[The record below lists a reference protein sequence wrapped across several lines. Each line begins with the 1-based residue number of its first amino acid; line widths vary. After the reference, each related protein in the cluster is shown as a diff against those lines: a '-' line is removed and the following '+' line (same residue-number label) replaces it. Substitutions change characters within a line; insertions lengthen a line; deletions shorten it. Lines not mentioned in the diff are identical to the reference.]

1 MPENESPPSQEVVAT
16 QGAPRRSFIDL
27 LRPSRRQ
34 LAVALALFLVA
45 FATVTQMRNT
55 QEDDAYSTLRRTDLV
70 QMLDT
75 LDSQSTRLESE
86 VRDLETTRD
95 QLRSGADAQKFAAE
109 QARKRIEVLGIL
121 AGTIPAHGKGV
132 RITILDPQEKYTPV
146 LLLDAL
152 EELRDAGAEVIEI
165 NDKIRMVGS
174 SWVAAGEGNEI
185 VADGQIVT
193 RPIVLDVIGE
203 PHSLEQGARFRG
215 GLVSEAESPTV
226 GGSVLITRPS
236 SVTVTSTTTPV
247 EFVHAR
253 PA

>member
-1 MPENESPPSQEVVAT
+1 MPENQPPPSREVVAT
-16 QGAPRRSFIDL
+16 QGAPRRSFIEL

-34 LAVALALFLVA
+34 LVVALALFLVA
-45 FATVTQMRNT
+45 FATVTQMHDT
-55 QEDDAYSTLRRTDLV
+55 QDDDAYSSLRRTDLV

-75 LDSQSTRLESE
+75 LDSQSARLESE

-95 QLRSGADAQKFAAE
+95 QLRSGADAQKVAAE

-132 RITILDPQEKYTPV
+132 RITILDPQGKYTPV

-152 EELRDAGAEVIEI
+152 EELRDAGAEAIEI
-165 NDKIRMVGS
+165 NDKIRMMGS

-185 VADGQIVT
+185 VADDQIVT

-226 GGSVLITRPS
+226 GGTVLITRPD
-236 SVTVTSTTTPV
+236 SVTVTSTGTPV
-247 EFVHAR
+247 DFVHAR